1 MYLAVDRVAAALPTR
16 DASAKY
22 PGCCAH
28 DPQDCV
34 DDRLSRARAP
44 WPTRLDAS
52 SLRAMRKVRGVTPLL
67 YSLLGEALDRVPCLI
82 EAMGAPLNLSRGER
96 GAVSSVA
103 RPPPLSAITPR
114 G

>member
-1 MYLAVDRVAAALPTR
+1 MWAQGPNKQKKEKNDVWGVAKRDRV
-16 DASAKY
+16 D
-22 PGCCAH
+22 
-28 DPQDCV
+28 V

-82 EAMGAPLNLSRGER
+82 EAMGAPLNLCRGER